1 MAGRK
6 KNPINDIVD
15 TVGAWLGGNRGTINP
30 QVQRTIS
37 QTKEI
42 GKVVDQF
49 VTGGIGEAL
58 VSDAK
63 RMAATGSSTPSAL
76 YKTAAVNLGAAAAG
90 YGAAK
95 VAGKVA
101 EKVVESGR
109 VAQAV
114 NKVTGQRVIV
124 HGTNNQLKNLKTGK
138 PLEFDVSGRPLD
150 RGAVLE
156 PRAGSPGSPD
166 RAVVFGWNPQQ
177 RASNARPV
185 IYSSPEMYATKGESA
200 IDPQI
205 VVGKVSSRKTR
216 FRDPDLLGNPKGKN
230 VVESS
235 APVKIKTVV
244 KYNDN
249 YMDNLEKA
257 LKRAGAPVP
266 LNYTRIEKIQ
276 QRIQNKRNFKKGVL

>member
-1 MAGRK
+1 MPRK
-6 KNPINDIVD
+6 NITSKN
-15 TVGAWLGGNRGTINP
+15 VGAWLGGNRGY
-30 QVQRTIS
+30 VQSGSNTDTS
-37 QTKEI
+37 A
-42 GKVVDQF
+42 KVDSGGGQAEAVR
-49 VTGGIGEAL
+49 GELGLGAYAAGIGA
-58 VSDAK
+58 
-63 RMAATGSSTPSAL
+63 
-76 YKTAAVNLGAAAAG
+76 TAAIGAG
-90 YGAAK
+90 
-95 VAGKVA
+95 VAGAVR
-101 EKVVESGR
+101 SGR
-109 VAQAV
+109 AAQAV
-114 NKVTGQRVIV
+114 NKLTGQRVIV

-138 PLEFDVSGRPLD
+138 PLEFKASGRPST

-156 PRAGSPGSPD
+156 PRAGSAGSPD
-166 RAVVFGWNPQQ
+166 KPVVFGWNPQQ
-177 RASNARPV
+177 RASRARPV

-200 IDPQI
+200 INPQI